1 MSDFK
6 SLLASAKLP
15 ERSVQVCLRGD
26 LRARFDDLERQLK
39 EAREARRTRPAR
51 MGETSSDAV
60 EIVAEQDELREEMA
74 AAMVDVTVRALPR
87 AKWHEFRTKH
97 APDDDADDGDRALG
111 VKLDPFMAEVMPLC
125 IVDPQMDA
133 DDWARLNEV
142 LSAGDFDRLFSAVW
156 DVNRSGVDIPKS
168 RLASLVIAESADA
181 SK

>member
-1 MSDFK
+1 MSEFK
-6 SLLASAKLP
+6 SLLAAAKLP

-39 EAREARRTRPAR
+39 EARESKRTRPSR
-51 MGETSSDAV
+51 MGQSSDAV
-60 EIVAEQDELREEMA
+60 EIVAEQDALREEMA

-87 AKWHEFRTKH
+87 AKWHEIRTRH
-97 APDDDADDGDRALG
+97 APDDSSDEGDRALG
-111 VKLDPFMAEVMPLC
+111 VKLDPFMGEVMPLC

-133 DDWARLNEV
+133 DDWTRLNEV